1 MHPED
6 SDFYGDSE
14 PFDFGLQQQQGPT
27 STKEEKEN
35 EHLLHTPPQVR
46 EEDLPP
52 KVPRNP
58 AKTRS
63 PPKTTSR
70 APTVRYDIL
79 VSFRKPKERLTN
91 RAPDTCVAQ
100 YTLNR
105 APNAYR
111 QPEFYKGLATRA
123 RTNLLSTPPYS
134 AWSQLQGPF
143 IPKFDF
149 ASPMFK
155 YALADKTCHTFKTY
169 PKEEDTVVAPEP
181 GVFLRNERPDTEHV
195 RFYVTFDCNISQKTV
210 LRAIKEERV
219 VETLDSGV
227 QEEYPTPVMKL
238 IQAADRAAYILS
250 SNPQQAAAD
259 WMAAFPIYTRELT
272 EWSPTALRF
281 QQVQPQICG
290 PEPSVEHPA
299 TLPRNSTS
307 EVPLIVTN
315 FGQPKIRKNLQV
327 TINTKGG
334 GRDIVATPDT
344 TGTPQPGP
352 QEDPQDLTIKPVD
365 TSMLMAPIPQEEN
378 PNIKGL
384 LLQILNNQQQ
394 MVPRPSAYHRLGP
407 KTPSPQHKDRPKSK
421 RAIKRDLYFQRKKV
435 IHRSRSP
442 PSRSESA
449 RRKDPSRER
458 SPSPKRSREE
468 QRSSRQR
475 SKSPRSRLTRRQEH
489 SQDRSVSPQ
498 RSRDIHRANHR
509 READQRSPPRS
520 RRQEDRP
527 RPRSRPSRSPDR
539 STRPKREMED
549 IRKPMPDE
557 ERIKPTE
564 QMSYAEYG
572 RLLGVPAHKVREV
585 FRIANREHH
594 H

>member
-14 PFDFGLQQQQGPT
+14 PFDFGLQQQGPT
-27 STKEEKEN
+27 STNEEKEN
-35 EHLLHTPPQVR
+35 EHLLHTPPQIR

-79 VSFRKPKERLTN
+79 VSFRRPKERLTN
-91 RAPDTCVAQ
+91 KAPDTCVAQ

-123 RTNLLSTPPYS
+123 RTNLLLTPPYS

-195 RFYVTFDCNISQKTV
+195 RFYVTFDCNISQKTI
-210 LRAIKEERV
+210 LRAIKEEKV

-227 QEEYPTPVMKL
+227 QEEYPTPVMNL
-238 IQAADRAAYILS
+238 LQAADRAAYILS
-250 SNPQQAAAD
+250 SNPQQAAAE
-259 WMAAFPIYTRELT
+259 WMAAFPIYTKELT
-272 EWSPTALRF
+272 EWSPTALKF

-290 PEPSVEHPA
+290 PELTADNPA

-307 EVPLIVTN
+307 EVPFIATN

-407 KTPSPQHKDRPKSK
+407 RTPPLQKTDQPKKSK
-421 RAIKRDLYFQRKKV
+421 RAIKRDLYFQRKSAL
-435 IHRSRSP
+435 HRSRSSSTRSDSGRRNQ
-442 PSRSESA
+442 SRH
-449 RRKDPSRER
+449 R
-458 SPSPKRSREE
+458 SPSPKRSKEE
-468 QRSSRQR
+468 RQTSRHR
-475 SKSPRSRLTRRQEH
+475 SKSPRSRSTRRQDH
-489 SQDRSVSPQ
+489 SKDRSVSPK
-498 RSRDIHRANHR
+498 RPRDDLRTHHR
-509 READQRSPPRS
+509 REEDRRSPPRP
-520 RRQEDRP
+520 RHPEDRP
-527 RPRSRPSRSPDR
+527 RPKSRPSRSPDKPA
-539 STRPKREMED
+539 RPQRETD
-549 IRKPMPDE
+549 HIRKSMPDE
-557 ERIKPTE
+557 EKAKPNE
-564 QMSYAEYG
+564 QISYAEYG

-585 FRIANREHH
+585 FRRANREHH